1 MEGDESQQRHRSN
14 SEALPAIPNERLIKI
29 VLATTIA
36 ASAFTIQI
44 FLPALPAVQA
54 AFDVTASQVQL
65 TISLPLLVTALAT
78 LIYGPLSD
86 RFGRRPA
93 LVGGMIIFFAGTVLC
108 LFANSIVTLVL
119 GRFIQ
124 ALGSAAGVVIARAA
138 VRDLYGRE
146 RAAAVL
152 AGLIAVMVVAP
163 MIAPTL
169 GGFLVDG
176 FGWRGNIGAT
186 VIFAGILL
194 ALIVFGMPET
204 HKAETGVSFGLGSML
219 ASFKI
224 LLSAPAY
231 RAYAFQSAFMIS
243 IFYVFL
249 AAAPYAVMT
258 VMDVS
263 ATSYGLYFLL
273 STIGYLSGTLI
284 ATRYSERVGI
294 DPMIRIG
301 TLLAIVTTAIVV
313 AFLAFGVWHPLAIF
327 LPITILGTANG
338 MALPNSN
345 AGAISVYPELA
356 GTASGLTSFIQLGI
370 AALFAQASG
379 SWQNGTPFPLAIF
392 MLCAALLAWTAF
404 TYSKYEEGSA
414 AVGATD
420 GPA

>member
-1 MEGDESQQRHRSN
+1 MEEAESESSPTRNAQPTI
-14 SEALPAIPNERLIKI
+14 ENERLIKI

-54 AFDVTASQVQL
+54 AFGVSAAEVQL
-65 TISLPLLVTALAT
+65 TVSLPLFVTALAT
-78 LIYGPLSD
+78 LVYGPLSD
-86 RFGRRPA
+86 RFGRRPS
-93 LVGGMIIFFAGTVLC
+93 LIGGMVLFFAGTVLC

-176 FGWRGNIGAT
+176 FGWRGNIAAT
-186 VIFAGILL
+186 VIFAVILL
-194 ALIVFGMPET
+194 GLIVFGMPET
-204 HKAETGVSFGLGSML
+204 HTAQIGSVFGVGSMM
-219 ASFKI
+219 AGFRT
-224 LLSAPAY
+224 LLVHPAY
-231 RAYAFQSAFMIS
+231 CAYAFQSAFMIA

-249 AAAPYAVMT
+249 SSAPYAVMT
-258 VMDVS
+258 VMGVS
-263 ATSYGLYFLL
+263 ATGYGLYFLL
-273 STIGYLSGTLI
+273 STVGYLSGTVL
-284 ATRYSERVGI
+284 ANRYSERVGI

-301 TLLAIVTTAIVV
+301 TSAAILSTLVIVILLSMD
-313 AFLAFGVWHPLAIF
+313 LWHPLTIF
-327 LPITILGTANG
+327 LPITVLCVANG

-356 GTASGLTSFIQLGI
+356 GTASGLTSFIQLSV
-370 AALFAQASG
+370 AAVFAQVSG
-379 SWQNGTPFPLAIF
+379 SWQSGTPYPLAVF
-392 MLCAALLAWTAF
+392 MLIAALLAWFSFEAG
-404 TYSKYEEGSA
+404 KRVENR
-414 AVGATD
+414 AT
-420 GPA
+420 